1 MWFNT
6 KQKAGILLNYN
17 EQKQKK
23 KQTKTSQQEVCE
35 EASNEKEI

>member
-17 EQKQKK
+17 EQKQKQK
-23 KQTKTSQQEVCE
+23 TKTSQQEVCE